1 MSFTTPKNISVR
13 RRHLFACARYHA
25 STPSSFLAL
34 HAYERRIIAFGMNI
48 IIRLQRLPFPR
59 TTTSYSR
66 KLYPAPV
73 LPYPC
78 RKLHAFTAKMSP
90 AKRKAEQS
98 VSPPKTKKPK
108 IVVPEYHLTPSRQD
122 ESGENVWPARAEQI
136 DRAREIIKECAR
148 SGKQTLILPDKDA
161 DGLSSGSIL
170 HHTLTTLGLSPSMIS
185 VYFPSKGANI
195 HDEST
200 ADAIS
205 AVSPTFIFVLD
216 QGSRNTPPLTPAP
229 HTCLV
234 IDHHFADEG
243 GFPDGADY
251 VTAHDCPPVAT
262 SALLTYHICLPLHA
276 DLSDKISWLCA
287 LGTHGD
293 LGSTIKWQ
301 PPFPDM
307 AQTFKQHPKKTVND
321 AVALVNAP
329 RRSAAYNVK
338 DAWDAVIAAIS
349 PSEITKNEK
358 LHEASFEVRQETERC
373 THTPPNF
380 SADGSI
386 ALLTIS
392 SKAQIHPVI
401 ATRWSG
407 HLRSNKLEIVMC
419 ANEGYLPDKVNFS
432 CRVAKIARAR
442 EGVEKVDIIKKLE
455 SIVVGDGD
463 LRKRLGDSFARG
475 HKEASGGIVGK
486 AEWEEFKKLMGIGEA
501 ERIKKEE
508 KEKKEDKKVQKN
520 TLANYFVQPAKK
532 NEA

>member
-1 MSFTTPKNISVR
+1 MIGHIGYLLT
-13 RRHLFACARYHA
+13 LF
-25 STPSSFLAL
+25 S
-34 HAYERRIIAFGMNI
+34 
-48 IIRLQRLPFPR
+48 
-59 TTTSYSR
+59 
-66 KLYPAPV
+66 
-73 LPYPC
+73 
-78 RKLHAFTAKMSP
+78 
-90 AKRKAEQS
+90 
-98 VSPPKTKKPK
+98 
-108 IVVPEYHLTPSRQD
+108 
-122 ESGENVWPARAEQI
+122 ARA
-136 DRAREIIKECAR
+136 DK
-148 SGKQTLILPDKDA
+148 SVLILPDKDA

-170 HHTLTTLGLSPSMIS
+170 HHTLTTLGLSSSLIS
-185 VYFPSKGANI
+185 VYFPPKNANI
-195 HDEST
+195 YDQST

-205 AVSPTFIFVLD
+205 AISPSYIFVLD
-216 QGSRNTPPLTPAP
+216 QGSRKTPPLTTKP

-243 GFPDGADY
+243 GFPEGAEY

-262 SALLTYHICLPLHA
+262 SALLTYHICVPLHE
-276 DLSDKISWLCA
+276 DLGDKISWLCA

-307 AQTFKQHPKKTVND
+307 TSTFKQHPKKTIND

-329 RRSAAYNVK
+329 RRSAAYNVR
-338 DAWDAVIAAIS
+338 DAWDAVIAANTAA
-349 PSEITKNEK
+349 ELTKNEK
-358 LHEASFEVRQETERC
+358 LHEASFEVRRETERC
-373 THTPPNF
+373 THTPPKF

-392 SKAQIHPVI
+392 SETQIHPVI

-407 HLRSNKLEIVMC
+407 HLKSNKLEIVMC

-455 SIVVGDGD
+455 SIVASDSD
-463 LRKRLGDSFARG
+463 LRKRLGESFARG

-486 AEWEEFKKLMGIGEA
+486 GEWEEFKKLMGIGEA

-508 KEKKEDKKVQKN
+508 KEKKVEKKVQKN
-520 TLANYFVQPAKK
+520 TLANYFAKPVK
-532 NEA
+532 VEKA